1 MTPQSQTAAATDT
14 GDIRQLYEQTP
25 KEIVSTL
32 PRYTFSGRIVVIQ
45 GEHEAAE
52 ALKCLRRQPIVGFD
66 TETRP
71 AFRRGI
77 HHKVALVQLATDN
90 ICFLFRLNHIG
101 FPKALSDFLAD
112 ASILKVGLS
121 LKDDNLMLTHRDA
134 HYKPGGMI
142 DLQQVAAEMGLK
154 DMSLQKL
161 YANVFGRF
169 LSKKARLSNW
179 EADILTDAQ
188 KVYAA
193 TDAVTCLQLYRELE
207 RLRQSGA
214 YRIV

>member
-1 MTPQSQTAAATDT
+1 
-14 GDIRQLYEQTP
+14 
-25 KEIVSTL
+25 
-32 PRYTFSGRIVVIQ
+32 
-45 GEHEAAE
+45 
-52 ALKCLRRQPIVGFD
+52 
-66 TETRP
+66 
-71 AFRRGI
+71 
-77 HHKVALVQLATDN
+77 
-90 ICFLFRLNHIG
+90 
-101 FPKALSDFLAD
+101 
-112 ASILKVGLS
+112 
-121 LKDDNLMLTHRDA
+121 
-134 HYKPGGMI
+134 
-142 DLQQVAAEMGLK
+142 MGLK